1 MKICIFLLEQQTLQ
15 ISYFPRGPK
24 SPEAQSP
31 KGPEAQEAQE
41 SLRPKRPIHLQL
53 MFIQMAI
60 QQLKNPS
67 TVFRTINT
75 TSFDSGSLPFL
86 SALLATWRRVRMKV
100 YSISGWTNWCTVA
113 WDRWTQSHRRTEYRA
128 RPWTTIYLR
137 CWDGGKHI
145 MSTTYLVQVW

>member
-1 MKICIFLLEQQTLQ
+1 MNKDNFVCLLKII
-15 ISYFPRGPK
+15 RK
-24 SPEAQSP
+24 
-31 KGPEAQEAQE
+31 
-41 SLRPKRPIHLQL
+41 
-53 MFIQMAI
+53 MAI
-60 QQLKNPS
+60 HQLKNPS

-128 RPWTTIYLR
+128 RPWTAIYLR

-145 MSTTYLVQVW
+145 MSTTCLVDVEVLASFGTQPKSLRLQVLPFSCSCWSMAEESH